1 MAGGKTAE
9 LPCEHCLYNCD
20 CSLNGSISRRCC
32 NASEQMWNLALM
44 LNQQCWLCAVAVIEL
59 CVAKLVFVFG
69 PSLQFLGALMIS
81 LVWDYGWRFLRFV
94 CVLFMCVHVMCLH
107 VCECV
112 RVGVWA
118 WG

>member
-44 LNQQCWLCAVAVIEL
+44 LNQQCWLCAVAVTEL
-59 CVAKLVFVFG
+59 CAAKLVFVFG

-81 LVWDYGWRFLRFV
+81 LGLWMVFPAFCLCVVYV
-94 CVLFMCVHVMCLH
+94 CACDVFACV
-107 VCECV
+107 
-112 RVGVWA
+112 
-118 WG
+118 

>member
-59 CVAKLVFVFG
+59 CAAKLVFVFG

-81 LVWDYGWRFLRFV
+81 LGCGIMDGVS
-94 CVLFMCVHVMCLH
+94 CVLFVCCLCVCM
-107 VCECV
+107 
-112 RVGVWA
+112 
-118 WG
+118 